1 MKNQFILGVIL
12 ICASGCGVFQ
22 PGTSSNTR
30 EPAPGY
36 QTGSSNSGTTSQVK
50 FIRGISTDNSQAA
63 AAEPKRN
70 TGSTAS
76 ISENKTGIENRER
89 FNALQFKFAI
99 LTNTPIELLS
109 NQKLLDFM
117 DEWYGVPYHYGGTD
131 KEGIDCSAFASLLL
145 SDVYQVNDLPRMS
158 RDQYK
163 DTRRIPKSRLREG
176 DLVFFH
182 TLGKGHAVT
191 HVGVY
196 LYNNRFIHA
205 SVSGVQIS
213 NLGEGYYAS
222 HFIGAG
228 RIIPDL

>member
-1 MKNQFILGVIL
+1 MKNQFIFAFIL
-12 ICASGCGVFQ
+12 ICASSCSVFR
-22 PGTSSNTR
+22 PGTVTTNTAS
-30 EPAPGY
+30 PDYTTA
-36 QTGSSNSGTTSQVK
+36 SSGTTSQVK
-50 FIRGISTDNSQAA
+50 FINGISTGDNSYTGEKSAERVNRVISDSK
-63 AAEPKRN
+63 AAEK
-70 TGSTAS
+70 
-76 ISENKTGIENRER
+76 IESRER
-89 FNALQFKFAI
+89 FSGLQFKYAI
-99 LTNTPIELLS
+99 LTNTPVELLT

-131 KEGIDCSAFASLLL
+131 KEGIDCSAFASLLMA
-145 SDVYQVNDLPRMS
+145 DVYQISDLPRMS

-163 DTRRIPKSRLREG
+163 ETRRIPKTHLREG

-222 HFIGAG
+222 HFIGGG
-228 RIIPDL
+228 RVIPDLYGD